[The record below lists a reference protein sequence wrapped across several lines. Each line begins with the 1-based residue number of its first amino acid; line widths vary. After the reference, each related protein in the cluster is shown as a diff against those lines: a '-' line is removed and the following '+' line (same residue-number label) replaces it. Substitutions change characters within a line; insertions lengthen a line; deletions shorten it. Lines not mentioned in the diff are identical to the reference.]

1 MLLNDCFNKTKV
13 ASKKNTD
20 HKRSL
25 AALAINELSLRS
37 RLWYCYCT

>member
-1 MLLNDCFNKTKV
+1 MYYEMLLNDCFNKTKV
-13 ASKKNTD
+13 TSKKKNTD

-37 RLWYCYCT
+37 